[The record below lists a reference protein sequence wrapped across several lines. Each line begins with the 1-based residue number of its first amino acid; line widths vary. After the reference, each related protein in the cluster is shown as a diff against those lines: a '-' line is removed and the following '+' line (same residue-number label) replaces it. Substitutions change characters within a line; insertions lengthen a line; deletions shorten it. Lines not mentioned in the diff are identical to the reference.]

1 MGARGLF
8 GLFCRSENMPEIRVG
23 GWAAGALYRQ
33 ERGNCLM
40 DRTQKAEMVEWIG
53 GVFDA
58 NAVVVVANG
67 GLSVSE
73 MSDLRGQL
81 REVGAGMKVVKNR
94 LAKIAIT
101 GRPSEKIAHLFV
113 GPTAIAFAEDPVAAA
128 KAVKNYAKGN
138 DKLKILGGAM
148 GEEMLDENGVE
159 ALASMPS
166 REELIASIVLQI
178 GAPASNIAGA
188 IGAPASNIAGILE
201 TLEKRDAA

>member
-1 MGARGLF
+1 
-8 GLFCRSENMPEIRVG
+8 
-23 GWAAGALYRQ
+23 
-33 ERGNCLM
+33 M